1 MVVTKLNGAVVDR
14 KDLPAAGQ
22 AFQDLCPDRH
32 NATRNRSGMRNRQR
46 AHRHH
51 LDTKT
56 GKKGAG
62 RRPSSIAHHDLGYTD
77 LQAYV
82 EEKQIR
88 NISLGIDLARRTATY
103 PEGARF
109 VWNLEVLWGADLWMQ
124 RKTEAEKTAF
134 VQAVTKGWI
143 ALNGMYANELT
154 GLG

>member
-1 MVVTKLNGAVVDR
+1 MA
-14 KDLPAAGQ
+14 Q
-22 AFQDLCPDRH
+22 WW
-32 NATRNRSGMRNRQR
+32 
-46 AHRHH
+46 
-51 LDTKT
+51 T
-56 GKKGAG
+56 GKIFLRLA
-62 RRPSSIAHHDLGYTD
+62 RRFKIFVPTVITPQGTEVECEIDKEPIATTLTLKPARKVLADVLPQSHHDLGYTD